1 MMSLEPTKAE
11 LEILQVLWEKGPL
24 TVREV
29 NNELLKI
36 REVNYTTTLK
46 QMQLM
51 VDKRMLDRD
60 ESPMKHIYKAGVD
73 EQKIKSGLLDKFVDT
88 TYKGS
93 ASKLVMALLGNGNT
107 SAKELEEIKA
117 MIKNLDQ
124 K

>member
-60 ESPMKHIYKAGVD
+60 ESSMKHIYSAAAD

-117 MIKNLDQ
+117 MIKNLEQ

>member
-1 MMSLEPTKAE
+1 M
-11 LEILQVLWEKGPL
+11 

-60 ESPMKHIYKAGVD
+60 ESSMKHIYSAAAD

-117 MIKNLDQ
+117 MIKNLEQ